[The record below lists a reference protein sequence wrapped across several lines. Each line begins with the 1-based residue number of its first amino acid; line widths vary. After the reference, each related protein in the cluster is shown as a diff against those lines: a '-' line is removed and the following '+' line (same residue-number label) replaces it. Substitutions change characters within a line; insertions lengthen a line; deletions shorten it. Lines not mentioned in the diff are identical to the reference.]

1 MKCVSCNTDNLEEAK
16 FCVNCGKELTKEKK
30 LEFYENENME
40 KQKVEN
46 EPKGNKKRKK
56 GLIIGI
62 LVALI
67 VLIILGGVFAFI
79 SSKFSPENIFKVTI
93 NKSYESSLK
102 ELKNDYDSIYL
113 SLELSPMVKGSGSKE
128 FEDILNNFNIKL
140 AGGFD
145 YKNKTLLYNLV
156 TNYKDKEFIDADFQ
170 YDKEFYLKL
179 NNLYDRPIMAEESDF
194 SDAFN
199 KTDIESAKTVLG
211 SFVNVFNDS
220 LKKSYFK
227 GDKET
232 ITVDNKKVKVRTST
246 LILNEDNIKEIDKY
260 MTKRLIKD
268 DDFISA
274 YAKLTGESKEDVK
287 AYLKEDGG
295 YDDFSTVKVKLYTG
309 MWNKELIKIKI
320 ISDDVTVEIEESKK
334 NKDSYVISVESEG
347 ITLAFDVKYN
357 YEYNKKIDLNE
368 IKSPIKSEELP
379 SEILSQILTNIK
391 NQEGYKLLDQDVKKA
406 TTMSIEEL
414 ISTFFMNT
422 SNDSDIY
429 SY

>member
-1 MKCVSCNTDNLEEAK
+1 MKCVHCGTDNLEETK

-30 LEFYENENME
+30 LEFYENEKIE
-40 KQKVEN
+40 KQTVEN
-46 EPKGNKKRKK
+46 EPKGNKKGKK

-62 LVALI
+62 VVALI
-67 VLIILGGVFAFI
+67 VLIILGGVFAFV
-79 SSKFSPENIFKVTI
+79 SSRVSPKNIFKETI
-93 NKSYESSLK
+93 NKSYGSSLK
-102 ELKNDYDSIYL
+102 EIKDDYDSIYL
-113 SLELSPMVKGSGSKE
+113 ALELSPMVKGSGSKE
-128 FEDILNNFNIKL
+128 FEDMLNNFKIKVT
-140 AGGFD
+140 GGVD

-156 TNYKDKEFIDADFQ
+156 TNYKDKSFIDADFQ

-179 NNLYDRPIMAEESDF
+179 NNLYDRSIMAEESDF

-199 KTDIESAKTVLG
+199 KTDIESAKTVLS
-211 SFVNVFNDS
+211 SFVNVFNAS

-246 LILNEDNIKEIDKY
+246 LVLNEDNIKEIDEY
-260 MTKRLIKD
+260 VTKHLLED
-268 DDFISA
+268 DDFINA

-287 AYLKEDGG
+287 AYLEEDGG

-320 ISDDVTVEIEESKK
+320 ISDDVTLEIEESKK

-368 IKSPIKSEELP
+368 ITNPIKSEELP

-414 ISTFFMNT
+414 ISTFFMNS
-422 SNDSDIY
+422 SNSSDIY